1 MALSLRQHERIK
13 RRLRKQGSSL
23 AEIAR
28 ELAVAKTTVTSVSQ
42 GYRRSRR
49 IEAAIAAKLGSTPQQ
64 LWPARYPVEEPR
76 PAQYV
81 EALP

>member
-1 MALSLRQHERIK
+1 MPLSLRQHERIK
-13 RRLRKQGSSL
+13 RWLRQRGSSL

-49 IEAAIAAKLGSTPQQ
+49 IEAAIAAKLGRTPQQ
-64 LWPARYPVEEPR
+64 LWPARYPDFPN
-76 PAQYV
+76 A
-81 EALP
+81 